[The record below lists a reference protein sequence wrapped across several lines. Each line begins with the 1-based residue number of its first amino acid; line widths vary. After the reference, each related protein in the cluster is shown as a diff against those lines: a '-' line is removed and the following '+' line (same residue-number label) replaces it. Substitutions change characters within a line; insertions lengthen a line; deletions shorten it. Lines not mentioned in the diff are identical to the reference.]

1 MTDAIFTDDFKEF
14 PYWIDAVRGAGT
26 PQADPPAL
34 PTQADVVIVGAGLTG
49 VAAAYEL
56 VRGGRDTLV
65 LDAAEPGEQAA
76 SRNAGMLGWHSRHY
90 FTDLKEKVGLDEAT
104 RFYRELRG
112 IYDEAVKRIH
122 DENIDCDFR
131 KNGRFLGALSPK
143 RFSKMAREYETRAR
157 LLGEDVEVVP
167 YEKQVE
173 MGSRLYRGGVLIREN
188 ASIQPARHARAM
200 RLRAERAGARIIGHT
215 RVTGVVRDSSG
226 FEVAT
231 ARGRVRARDVLIA
244 TNGYTGGLIPWLA
257 DRLIPINAYMVAT
270 EPMSENLTT
279 SILPNHRMYG
289 DNRRRPN
296 YMQLS
301 PDRRRLLFGG
311 QTGAWPVDLRK
322 AAGRIH
328 ADMVGLFPDLAGVK
342 LSHAWTGR
350 CAATWNYYPHVGVH
364 DGMHYAAGYCFS
376 GNAMAPY
383 LGIRAARRILGAPGA
398 DTFFARAD
406 FPRAPWYARSDR
418 LMSVLMS
425 YYAWADRPVPPA

>member
-1 MTDAIFTDDFKEF
+1 MTGPIFTADFKET
-14 PYWIDAVRGAGT
+14 PYWIDAAR
-26 PQADPPAL
+26 DPAARQTDPAPL
-34 PTQADVVIVGAGLTG
+34 PATADVVVVGAGLTG
-49 VAAAYEL
+49 VGAACEL
-56 VRGGRDTLV
+56 ARGGRDTLV
-65 LDAAEPGEQAA
+65 LDAAEPGEQAS

-90 FTDLKEKVGLDEAT
+90 FTDLTETADIETAT
-104 RFYRELRG
+104 RFYGELRAV
-112 IYDEAVKRIH
+112 YDEAIRRIR
-122 DENIDCDFR
+122 DEKIDCDFR
-131 KNGRFLGALSPK
+131 RNGRFVGALSRPH
-143 RFSKMAREYETRAR
+143 FDKMTREYETRAR
-157 LLGEDVEVVP
+157 LLGEDVEIVP
-167 YEKQVE
+167 RDKQTE
-173 MGSRLYRGGVLIREN
+173 IGSTRYHGGVITWEN

-200 RLRAERAGARIIGHT
+200 RQRAERAGARIIGHT
-215 RVTGVVRDSSG
+215 PVTGIVRDNAG
-226 FEVAT
+226 FEVTT
-231 ARGRVRARDVLIA
+231 ARGTVHTRDVLIA
-244 TNGYTGGLIPWLA
+244 TNGYSGSLIPWLA

-279 SILPNHRMYG
+279 AILPNHRMYS
-289 DNRRRPN
+289 DNRRRAN

-322 AAGRIH
+322 VAGRLH
-328 ADMVGLFPDLAGVK
+328 GDMIGLFPDLAGVR

-350 CAATWNYYPHVGVH
+350 CAATWDLYPHVGVH

-398 DTFFARAD
+398 DTFFARGD

-418 LMSVLMS
+418 LMAVLMS